1 MSPLSVVTVIDSAP
15 STTWLFVTI
24 MPFSSITQP
33 EPAPSS
39 VAGPK
44 KGLLTVTV
52 VLMATTEG
60 FTSATTSAILG
71 RGSDAW
77 LFTVGVHSDIFGFFA
92 GEGVTAA
99 GFFVS
104 CVF

>member
-1 MSPLSVVTVIDSAP
+1 MSPLSVVAVIDSAP

-60 FTSATTSAILG
+60 FTSATTSAMLG

-77 LFTVGVHSDIFGFFA
+77 LFIVGVHSAIFVFVA
-92 GEGVTAA
+92 GEVVTAA
-99 GFFVS
+99 VVFVS
-104 CVF
+104 VGF